1 MNMKHTKQI
10 SKKIVAM
17 LLFIVLCTVSI
28 SQTAEAAPFT
38 TKDITFD
45 FINMYTDEDKEVIK
59 EHIYFQLES
68 TGEYVYPTDE
78 NLQKRTI
85 DNTSNRDYVGCWYI
99 KFDDIPLDEVVYMYN
114 DDGTEIAATMLTTSG
129 GYYYNVWRIELY
141 VDDVLIDTQYA
152 YGFPVTLPYDGS
164 EAVLQKDGLHFAGWY
179 TESGEFVHGG
189 YVTASPAYN
198 GVAKLYA
205 RWTDHEHVWSDE
217 WSSNSYAHWHECEG
231 PIGECNITSNSYK
244 DGFLAH
250 DYTGRS
256 EVISEPTCEDKGI
269 TRTYCSQEGCP
280 AYKDIEVN
288 ELGHLEDT
296 EWSNDNNKHWHEC
309 ERDNCDEVF
318 DEELHNM
325 GEWVTVDEPTFSERG
340 SKERVCGDCGYTET
354 QELLAL
360 GENHQHDFN
369 GTVETVSE
377 ATCTQAGLKKI
388 YCTHNDCTEYLEER
402 IAPLGHLCEE
412 EWTHDTENHYK
423 VCTRCSAKE
432 MKQAHAFGEWECV
445 REATA
450 ENDGLEKCTCTICG
464 YEKSRNL
471 TYVEEPKIETPS
483 EEEPVQTADTTYVEI
498 YATMAMIAGF
508 AYLLEMFKE
517 NIFGMT
523 EKQKDDIVGRLI
535 KWGKSKGR
543 IRRGIALA
551 LIFGVLLYYHAIG
564 KKMSKNV
571 WRLAKEECNI

>member
-1 MNMKHTKQI
+1 MKRKHTKQI
-10 SKKIVAM
+10 FKKIMAM

-28 SQTAEAAPFT
+28 SQTAEAVVTPTKKNIKYYFKNMT
-38 TKDITFD
+38 T
-45 FINMYTDEDKEVIK
+45 EADKEILK
-59 EHIYFQLES
+59 EHVYFYLVS
-68 TGEYVYPTDE
+68 ADEYVDITDE
-78 NLQKRTI
+78 NLEI
-85 DNTSNRDYVGCWYI
+85 DTEGQYAGCYCV
-99 KFDDIPLDEVVYMYN
+99 KFMDIPLDENVQMYN
-114 DDGTEIAATMLTTSG
+114 SDGMLIGEYPGDNGATIHFELWS
-129 GYYYNVWRIELY
+129 VELY
-141 VDDVLIDTQYA
+141 VDGVLIDTIYA
-152 YGFPVTLPYDGS
+152 YMWPLGLPYLGT
-164 EAVLQKDGLHFAGWY
+164 EAVLQKEGLQFSGWY
-179 TESGEFVHGG
+179 TDWGQLVDAN
-189 YVTASPAYN
+189 YVTKTN
-198 GVAKLYA
+198 TVVKLNA
-205 RWTDHEHVWSDE
+205 GWTTHIHEWSDE
-217 WSSNSYAHWHECEG
+217 WSSNANVHWHECEG
-231 PIGECNITSNSYK
+231 QIGSCNITDAINK
-244 DGFLAH
+244 DGYGLH
-250 DYTGRS
+250 EYTGRS
-256 EVISEPTCEDKGI
+256 EVISESTCEDKGI

-280 AYKDIEVN
+280 AYKDIEVD

-296 EWSNDNNKHWHEC
+296 EWSNDTTKHWHGC
-309 ERDNCDEVF
+309 TRDNCDEVF
-318 DEELHNM
+318 DEGLHNM

-340 SKERVCGDCGYTET
+340 SKKRVCGDCGYTET

-388 YCTHNDCTEYLEER
+388 HCTHSDCMEYLEER
-402 IAPLGHLCEE
+402 VAPLGHLCEE
-412 EWTHDTENHYK
+412 EWTHNAENHYK

-450 ENDGLEKCTCTICG
+450 ESEGLEKCTCTICG

-535 KWGKSKGR
+535 KWGKNKGR

-564 KKMSKNV
+564 KKVSKNV
-571 WRLAKEECNI
+571 WRLAKEECNF